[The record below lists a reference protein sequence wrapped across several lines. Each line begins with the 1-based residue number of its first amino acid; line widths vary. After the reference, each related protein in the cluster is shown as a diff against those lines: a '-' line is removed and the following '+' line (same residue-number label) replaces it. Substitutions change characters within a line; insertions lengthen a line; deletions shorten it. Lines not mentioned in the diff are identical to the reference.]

1 MKYYYFCVALHT
13 TILRLENFLISSF
26 SDNFI
31 PRTASLAY
39 VHMVSA
45 QLLPVSRISLPVMAI
60 YSIIEY
66 IRKFFFILNYY
77 MLIHNF
83 H

>member
-45 QLLPVSRISLPVMAI
+45 
-60 YSIIEY
+60 
-66 IRKFFFILNYY
+66 
-77 MLIHNF
+77 
-83 H
+83 